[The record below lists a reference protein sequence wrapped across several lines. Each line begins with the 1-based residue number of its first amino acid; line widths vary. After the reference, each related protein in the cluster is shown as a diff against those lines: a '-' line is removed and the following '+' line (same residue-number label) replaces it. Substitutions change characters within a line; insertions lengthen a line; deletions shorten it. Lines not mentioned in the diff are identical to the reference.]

1 MDFGAGVKGQVPK
14 DIRKEDGLV
23 SQRLAAALD
32 DFAEQVFGGPEGRA
46 RAAPLLARWDR
57 EVGVATAIDEG
68 FETLQAARVDWA
80 LCDAVA
86 PGGGPGETWAWRA
99 ATGKV
104 AGVSPTPLTRLLA
117 GTQVGLF
124 EVWPGRP
131 LVLRDRLRG
140 LCVRVDAAAPWLGE
154 VRRLVALWE
163 VRLAFE
169 PDGPRLCRPPIEYPP
184 DLAPLLQRAHE
195 EHFRAPERIDLQR
208 LRHQRLRWARSRKAE
223 DPRRFFGL

>member
-1 MDFGAGVKGQVPK
+1 MKGQVPK
-14 DIRKEDGLV
+14 DIAEETGLV

-32 DFAEQVFGGPEGRA
+32 ELEEQVFGGPEGRN

-80 LCDAVA
+80 LCDAAV

-99 ATGKV
+99 AMGAV
-104 AGVSPTPLTRLLA
+104 PGVVPTPLVRLLA

-131 LVLRDRLRG
+131 LVLRDRLHG

-154 VRRLVALWE
+154 ARRPVALWE

-169 PDGPRLCRPPIEYPP
+169 PGGVRLCRPPIEYP
-184 DLAPLLQRAHE
+184 LAIAPLLQRAHE

-208 LRHQRLRWARSRKAE
+208 LRGQRLRWARARKAE
-223 DPRRFFGL
+223 DPRRFFAL